1 MSIKHYIKE
10 IGRGKDGAKPLSREQ
25 ARDLMGQILD
35 ERVSD
40 MELGAFCLAMRIKGE
55 TDQEMA
61 GFLDA
66 TQERLNYFKAPSSNT
81 PVIVIPTYNGARRL
95 PVLTPLLGLLLA
107 KEGFAVLMHGSSSE
121 NERISSQSVL
131 DCLGYQPTDATCNL
145 IPGELVFTSTQVI
158 SKALHKLLA
167 VRDVIGLRNS
177 AHSLVKLI
185 QPIGEKNS
193 IDPTQILIT
202 SYTHPEYSLSMRS
215 TLTLTKANALLLRGC
230 EGEPVADARRSPAYA
245 LIEKGHVLMSI
256 EGEKG
261 SISGFSNFNEE
272 LNASGIANY
281 SKQIVDG
288 KLPAPQ
294 SILDQIGLIK
304 KLAYTSKI

>member
-1 MSIKHYIKE
+1 
-10 IGRGKDGAKPLSREQ
+10 
-25 ARDLMGQILD
+25 
-35 ERVSD
+35 
-40 MELGAFCLAMRIKGE
+40 
-55 TDQEMA
+55 
-61 GFLDA
+61 
-66 TQERLNYFKAPSSNT
+66 
-81 PVIVIPTYNGARRL
+81 
-95 PVLTPLLGLLLA
+95 
-107 KEGFAVLMHGSSSE
+107 
-121 NERISSQSVL
+121 
-131 DCLGYQPTDATCNL
+131 
-145 IPGELVFTSTQVI
+145 
-158 SKALHKLLA
+158 
-167 VRDVIGLRNS
+167 
-177 AHSLVKLI
+177 LVKLI
-185 QPIGEKNS
+185 QPIGEKIS